1 MTPDPTPHHEDQTN
15 RSTIA
20 GIAIWDFLGRLANF
34 FVLFVIS
41 VFLTRLLTPAEFG
54 SFAVVLAVI
63 SLSGIFIDLGFR
75 SAIIQQRNISQTQLS
90 TVFFINLLIG
100 LGLASL
106 LFFGSGFIERFYG
119 IDNLSSYLGAASS
132 LFVLNA
138 LALVPGGLLQKQ
150 LRLKELSVIN
160 TIAAALSGIAA
171 LAMAIRGYGIWSLVA
186 PQIILGSATCIG
198 VFWRTKWLPS
208 MAFTVRS
215 IVPLW
220 NYGIRLFLAGL
231 ADTIFTRLDV
241 FIIGKIFPL
250 QILGFYNRAQTL
262 DSLVKTFSSTTTTSV
277 AFPVIANM
285 AEDREAVRAFYL
297 RCLNV
302 ISFLAFL
309 LIGVLFL
316 TCFDIVI
323 ILFTETWLEVGFY
336 FRIMALTAFVY
347 PISALMVN
355 LIAALGNSAAFLKLE
370 LLKKAV
376 LFPAYISFLFG
387 GVMLFLVVLGILY
400 LVALLL
406 NAEFVRREIDVSL
419 KIQFGAIYKYAG
431 LGLIAGAAAYAAS
444 YFIDN
449 IYLHL
454 IAASTIFSLL
464 YLGLCYFLKLS
475 GTLEIT
481 GRLISIYNAKR
492 NTNLSSA
499 S

>member
-1 MTPDPTPHHEDQTN
+1 M
-15 RSTIA
+15 
-20 GIAIWDFLGRLANF
+20 GRLANF
-34 FVLFVIS
+34 FVLFVVS
-41 VFLTRLLTPAEFG
+41 VLLTRLLTPAEFG
-54 SFAVVLAVI
+54 SFAVVVAVI

-75 SAIIQQRNISQTQLS
+75 SAIIQQRNVTQAQLS

-100 LGLASL
+100 VFLSSILYVS
-106 LFFGSGFIERFYG
+106 SGFIERFYG
-119 IDNLSSYLGAASS
+119 IDDLSQYLGAAS
-132 LFVLNA
+132 LMFVLNA

-160 TIAAALSGIAA
+160 TIAAAISGVTA
-171 LAMAIRGYGIWSLVA
+171 LGMAISGYGIWSLVA
-186 PQIILGSATCIG
+186 QQIVLGIVTCVG
-198 VFWRTKWLPS
+198 VFWRTKWFPS
-208 MAFTVRS
+208 LVLAFGS
-215 IVPLW
+215 IISLW
-220 NYGIRLFLAGL
+220 NYGIKLFLAGL
-231 ADTIFTRLDV
+231 TDTIFTRLDV

-250 QILGFYNRAQTL
+250 QTLGFYNRSQTL

-285 AEDREAVRAFYL
+285 ADDRDAVRAFYL

-323 ILFTETWLEVGFY
+323 ILYTETWLEVGYY

-376 LFPAYISFLFG
+376 LFPAYLSFLFG
-387 GVMLFLVVLGILY
+387 GVMFFLVVLGTLY

-406 NAEFVRREIDVSL
+406 NAIFVRKEIDVPLSV
-419 KIQFGAIYKYAG
+419 QFGTIYKYAG
-431 LGLIAGAAAYAAS
+431 LGVIAGAAAYAAS

-449 IYLHL
+449 IYLHFI
-454 IAASTIFSLL
+454 IASSIFSLL
-464 YLGLCYFLKLS
+464 YLTLCYFLKLS

-492 NTNLSSA
+492 NPNLSSA